1 MGDVIISK
9 YGGSS
14 ITSHTDIERIKRI
27 TYDNPRRKIIV
38 VSAPGKRDNDDV
50 KVTDMLIQLARTK
63 DSDLFDRIL
72 NRYKIVFP
80 DENLEDITAM
90 LDRRLNQNLEGKND
104 ADRESPYKDGI
115 AAFGEEACARLLA
128 KYLGAEYVDSRELFM
143 VTNDFGNAIILPC
156 SEKMITK
163 RLNKTNSLYVVP
175 GFYGCTENGLTA
187 IFGRNKSDLTGAYV
201 AYSLDAMLYEIFS
214 DKEGVLA
221 SDPDIVKDPV
231 KIDKITFEEM
241 RDLAYSGFNIF
252 HPEAMGPVAKK
263 KIPVHIRETAK
274 YPAEGTYVVHERVSD
289 LNKPIVGIAYQ
300 NGFCAFNIWAFGL
313 NDRVGIAYDIL
324 GIFKERNISMEFM
337 PGVIDDISVVL
348 KRNQLKNHSIEN
360 IIAEIHSLNDEGIEI
375 NFQDNLGCI
384 VVAGICL
391 KNRNV
396 SSANIQR
403 TIESSGVDIEFI
415 SRGSKKRCI
424 VYGVNHSDGRKAVNA
439 VYNKYIRSKTHV

>member
-50 KVTDMLIQLARTK
+50 KVTDMLIKLARTK

-163 RLNKTNSLYVVP
+163 RLNKT
-175 GFYGCTENGLTA
+175 
-187 IFGRNKSDLTGAYV
+187 
-201 AYSLDAMLYEIFS
+201 
-214 DKEGVLA
+214 
-221 SDPDIVKDPV
+221 
-231 KIDKITFEEM
+231 
-241 RDLAYSGFNIF
+241 
-252 HPEAMGPVAKK
+252 
-263 KIPVHIRETAK
+263 
-274 YPAEGTYVVHERVSD
+274 
-289 LNKPIVGIAYQ
+289 Q
-300 NGFCAFNIWAFGL
+300 NNQNLCQS
-313 NDRVGIAYDIL
+313 
-324 GIFKERNISMEFM
+324 IS
-337 PGVIDDISVVL
+337 
-348 KRNQLKNHSIEN
+348 
-360 IIAEIHSLNDEGIEI
+360 
-375 NFQDNLGCI
+375 
-384 VVAGICL
+384 
-391 KNRNV
+391 
-396 SSANIQR
+396 
-403 TIESSGVDIEFI
+403 
-415 SRGSKKRCI
+415 
-424 VYGVNHSDGRKAVNA
+424 
-439 VYNKYIRSKTHV
+439 